1 MSAFYYILEKRL
13 LEIVA
18 QGCPTTPGTA
28 EWVLPKLGYMTFI
41 DEDAPSSKKRKHE
54 EASAETGS
62 AETGSED
69 DVLRSRVAAHPI
81 HHPVTDKRR
90 VRHTICQKIHCRFA
104 ETYSMLNRAHFT
116 ERPSDAILGTPTC
129 QDTAINV
136 DNYARSFYLQVFNAM
151 VHICEEF
158 CDCQLKYSRFGF
170 FAYLYFN
177 IFNTNYRDEYITL
190 MYYGQRVYHGFTLLA
205 RMYRYRRA
213 NIHNTSDLVTTTFAE
228 ADLTFPRT
236 WLRGQ
241 GTGQGTRGTRGTGR
255 SAQIWSVWQ
264 NGSLFFF
271 SQRDLLQLFNAALS
285 HAPFFI
291 VNPLPVKNP
300 YNNVVFDAADVYNMW
315 GFLREGHLPIPRLL
329 YLFYQCQFCL
339 VALAKQYPEDIR
351 EAAIRHFVTNE
362 SDYVLQDYIFEMIDE
377 FSPWMNI
384 HTEFPQ
390 RRLTEI
396 MRPYLYLFLCLKYN
410 VQNKDMN
417 RKNKMR
423 LLKRMM
429 LFKNHNHAFGR
440 KTVSPVRT
448 VFGNKIDGVPPVVK
462 FIDSAPAFTLRMAFS

>member
-18 QGCPTTPGTA
+18 QGCPKTPGTA
-28 EWVLPKLGYMTFI
+28 EWVLPKLGYMTFV
-41 DEDAPSSKKRKHE
+41 DEDAPPSKKRKHE
-54 EASAETGS
+54 EGSAETGSAETGS

-81 HHPVTDKRR
+81 HHPDTDKRR

-104 ETYSMLNRAHFT
+104 ETYSMLNRAHFA
-116 ERPSDAILGTPTC
+116 ERPSVAILGTTTPLTP
-129 QDTAINV
+129 DTAINV

-177 IFNTNYRDEYITL
+177 IFNTNYRDEYITI
-190 MYYGQRVYHGFTLLA
+190 MYYGQRVYRGFTLLA

-213 NIHNTSDLVTTTFAE
+213 NIHNTSDLVTTTFAQ

-236 WLRGQ
+236 WLRIRGQ
-241 GTGQGTRGTRGTGR
+241 GTGR

-329 YLFYQCQFCL
+329 YLFYQCHFCL
-339 VALAKQYPEDIR
+339 VALAKRYPEDIR
-351 EAAIRHFVTNE
+351 EAAIRHFVINE

-384 HTEFPQ
+384 HVEFPQ

-396 MRPYLYLFLCLKYN
+396 MRPYLYLFLCFKYN
-410 VQNKDMN
+410 VQNTHVN
-417 RKNKMR
+417 RNNKMR
-423 LLKRMM
+423 LLKRMK
-429 LFKNHNHAFGR
+429 LFKHHNHAFGR
-440 KTVSPVRT
+440 KTVSAVRT
-448 VFGNKIDGVPPVVK
+448 VFGKKIDGVPPVVK